1 MRKVSTISS
10 VAISAIID
18 LMLPA
23 TSLVGFFGAVAACS
37 VIDFSVERDTGGE
50 LEFAGF
56 GVSGGSG
63 V

>member
-1 MRKVSTISS
+1 
-10 VAISAIID
+10 
-18 LMLPA
+18 MLPA
-23 TSLVGFFGAVAACS
+23 NSLVGFFGALAACS